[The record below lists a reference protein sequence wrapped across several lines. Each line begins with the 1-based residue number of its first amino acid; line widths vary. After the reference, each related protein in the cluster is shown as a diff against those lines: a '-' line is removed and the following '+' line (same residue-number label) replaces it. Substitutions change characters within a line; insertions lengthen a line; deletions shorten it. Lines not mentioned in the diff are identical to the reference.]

1 MSPASRPTTKSP
13 RTGRRPGTSS
23 TREAI
28 LRAARRQFAEN
39 GYAGTTMRSIAA
51 EAGVDASLV
60 VHFFG
65 NKPSL
70 LAEAVEWPFDP
81 EEAIPALLADG
92 RRNVGR
98 NLVALVVRTWDEE
111 GTRHPVLTLLRAAM
125 TEPQAAEMM
134 REFLSRK
141 LFTPLLVELGSDRP
155 ELRTDLAVS
164 QLVGLAVS
172 RHALKLEPLA
182 SLDADALIAVYAPT
196 LQRYLTGKLDA
207 AGEQD

>member
-1 MSPASRPTTKSP
+1 VSPARRPATKSP

-28 LRAARRQFAEN
+28 LLAARRQFAEQ
-39 GYAGTTMRSIAA
+39 GYAGATMRSIAA

-60 VHFFG
+60 VHFFA

-70 LAEAVEWPFDP
+70 LAAAVEWPFDP

-141 LFTPLLVELGSDRP
+141 LFSPLLAELGSDHP

-164 QLVGLAVS
+164 QLVGLAVA
-172 RHALKLEPLA
+172 RYVLRLEPLA
-182 SLDADALIAVYAPT
+182 SFEADALVAIVAPT
-196 LQRYLTGKLDA
+196 LQRYLTGKIDA
-207 AGEQD
+207 AG

>member
-1 MSPASRPTTKSP
+1 MSAARRPTTKSP

-23 TREAI
+23 TREDI
-28 LRAARRQFAEN
+28 LLAARRQFAEK
-39 GYAGTTMRSIAA
+39 GYAGATMRSIAA

-60 VHFFG
+60 VHFFA

-70 LAEAVEWPFDP
+70 LTEAVEWPFDP
-81 EEAIPALLADG
+81 EEAMPALLADG

-141 LFTPLLVELGSDRP
+141 LFTPLLAELGADHP
-155 ELRTDLAVS
+155 QLRTDLAIS
-164 QLVGLAVS
+164 QLVGLAVA
-172 RHALKLEPLA
+172 RYVLKLEPLA
-182 SLDADALIAVYAPT
+182 SLEAGTLVPIVAPT
-196 LQRYLTGKLDA
+196 LQRYLTGKIDA
-207 AGEQD
+207 ELTGS

>member
-28 LRAARRQFAEN
+28 LHAARRQFAEK
-39 GYAGTTMRSIAA
+39 GYAGATMRSIAT

-70 LAEAVEWPFDP
+70 LAKAVEWPFDP
-81 EEAIPALLADG
+81 EEAVPALLADG

-141 LFTPLLVELGSDRP
+141 LFTPLLEELGSDRP

-164 QLVGLAVS
+164 QLVGLAVA
-172 RHALKLEPLA
+172 RHVLRLEPLA
-182 SLDADALIAVYAPT
+182 SLDADTLVEIYGPT

-207 AGEQD
+207 ASQRG